1 MADITKLEDL
11 VDPQVLA
18 DMIIEK
24 LKAKISVIGYAKL
37 DTTLSGRAGSE
48 ITVPKRKFEGMAVE
62 VGEGEE
68 IPIRKL
74 IDGIVKYAIK
84 KVGIGTE
91 VTDEAI
97 VSGLGDP
104 VADSV
109 MAIVNSILAKLDVD
123 AMTELLKSDTV
134 LADDGELDY
143 EAIVNGV
150 DLFDEEEI
158 SDKVILVNPKQLT
171 AIRKDP
177 SFIDR
182 TKYGNEVMVTG
193 EVGSIGSA
201 RVKQSKRVEGCGGF
215 YYNPIIKLSTDAEVD
230 EETPAL
236 TYYLKRDTNV
246 EYDRK
251 ARKRLTEVTGD
262 QMYVVALTNSGR
274 VVLVKT
280 SGAPI
285 KAKTFY
291 KDLGVNEY
299 VMNDVALPT
308 DGVELKVGKVTSN
321 ATTLKVD
328 GVAHK
333 IPTSLTIS
341 GYTHYVT
348 ALVEVPNAP
357 LNAKAT
363 DVKINGTNATA
374 DSIAFINGVPYAKMM
389 LAVKDASG
397 TVTPQNASFTLTYG
411 SATAVTFNVDVA
423 DLKLA

>member
-1 MADITKLEDL
+1 
-11 VDPQVLA
+11 
-18 DMIIEK
+18 
-24 LKAKISVIGYAKL
+24 
-37 DTTLSGRAGSE
+37 
-48 ITVPKRKFEGMAVE
+48 
-62 VGEGEE
+62 
-68 IPIRKL
+68 
-74 IDGIVKYAIK
+74 
-84 KVGIGTE
+84 
-91 VTDEAI
+91 
-97 VSGLGDP
+97 
-104 VADSV
+104 
-109 MAIVNSILAKLDVD
+109 
-123 AMTELLKSDTV
+123 
-134 LADDGELDY
+134 
-143 EAIVNGV
+143 
-150 DLFDEEEI
+150 
-158 SDKVILVNPKQLT
+158 
-171 AIRKDP
+171 
-177 SFIDR
+177 
-182 TKYGNEVMVTG
+182 MVTG

-411 SATAVTFNVDVA
+411 SATAVTFNVNVA

>member
-1 MADITKLEDL
+1 MAITMLKDL

-18 DMIIEK
+18 DMITDK
-24 LKAKISVIGYAKL
+24 LKAKISVIGYATL
-37 DTTLSGRAGSE
+37 DTTLSGRAGSTV
-48 ITVPKRKFEGMAVE
+48 TVPRRKFEGMAVE

-74 IDGIVKYAIK
+74 IDDIVEYAIK

-123 AMTELLKSDTV
+123 AMTELLKADTI
-134 LADDGELDY
+134 LNDDGELDY
-143 EAIVNGV
+143 EAIVNAN

-177 SFIDR
+177 AFIDR
-182 TKYGNEVMVTG
+182 NKYGNEVMVTG
-193 EVGSIGSA
+193 EIGSISGD
-201 RVKQSKRVEGCGGF
+201 RVKASKRVEGCGGY
-215 YYNPIIKLSTDAEVD
+215 YYNPIIKLNGDQEVD
-230 EETPAL
+230 QATSAL
-236 TYYLKRDTNV
+236 TYFLKRDTNV

-251 ARKRLTEVTGD
+251 SRKRSTEVTGD
-262 QMYVVALTNSGR
+262 QMYVVALTNAER
-274 VVLVKT
+274 VVLVRT

-285 KAKTFY
+285 KAKTFH
-291 KDLGVNEY
+291 KDLGMDTY
-299 VMNDVALPT
+299 VKDDVALPT
-308 DGVELKVGKVTSN
+308 EGVTLSVGKVTAN
-321 ATTLKVD
+321 ATTLTV
-328 GVAHK
+328 GGNAHK

-341 GYTHYVT
+341 GYTHYAT

-363 DVKINGTNATA
+363 DVKINGSNATA
-374 DSIAFINGVPYAKMM
+374 DSIEFINGVPYAKMM

-397 TVTPQNASFTLTYG
+397 VVTPQNASFTLTYG
-411 SATAVTFNVDVA
+411 DAAAVTFTVDVSK
-423 DLKLA
+423 LKLA